1 MAGFGGGA
9 HLGGLG
15 GAGRIGGA
23 VGGMHLGEPG
33 ESIHVGGDHLGM
45 DHPYGAGIRYHA
57 MHRYDRYLPG
67 YSYGY
72 ADPNCYDWYELH
84 PDQPLPLS
92 CG

>member
-1 MAGFGGGA
+1 
-9 HLGGLG
+9 
-15 GAGRIGGA
+15 
-23 VGGMHLGEPG
+23 
-33 ESIHVGGDHLGM
+33 M